1 VLPLSISIE
10 CAIATRMEREEREG
24 TQAGERQ
31 FTRQKSNIH
40 LQPIARGKRNPSA
53 RRSPQICAH
62 QRDEVPGLEAASAIP
77 TTPKRTVQY
86 SPRRAPRPRTATS
99 RGRDWR
105 DPEAKTI
112 AEDDVRRECGHHP
125 RGLAPR
131 DSEVRMR
138 DATDKGPQGG
148 AERGRESRMRAGWMR
163 RGPRRGPQR

>member
-1 VLPLSISIE
+1 MRHSQQDGE
-10 CAIATRMEREEREG
+10 GGEEGRN
-24 TQAGERQ
+24 AGRRTSVHQTEEQ
-31 FTRQKSNIH
+31 HT
-40 LQPIARGKRNPSA
+40 PAAIARGKNPSA
-53 RRSPQICAH
+53 RRSPQICAY
-62 QRDEVPGLEAASAIP
+62 QRDEVPGLEAVSAIP

-138 DATDKGPQGG
+138 DATDKGLQGG

-163 RGPRRGPQR
+163 QGRAVAPSHGAHFPGN